1 MLLNKSYSEDFL
13 GKRKRPSFI
22 RTISDTEIREYKKK
36 KVSTEIELLYD
47 KIMGIQIVN
56 AIKIFVFFGND
67 NYYLPFKKLDFCFDN
82 NKEIKYFL
90 NNINRFGFDF
100 LGIDRKKT
108 KLFFKKKNDDYL
120 QRIINNSISTKNNNF
135 IFNFNFLK
143 HIFSW
148 SYVYNMISS
157 CRFFKII
164 KYDKYLGIILFTL
177 A

>member
-1 MLLNKSYSEDFL
+1 MLLNKSYSEELL
-13 GKRKRPSFI
+13 GKRKRQSFI
-22 RTISDTEIREYKKK
+22 RTNSDTEIKEYKKK
-36 KVSTEIELLYD
+36 KISTEIEIFYD

-56 AIKIFVFFGND
+56 TIRIFVFFGDN
-67 NYYLPFKKLDFCFDN
+67 NYYLTLKKLNDCFDN
-82 NKEIKYFL
+82 KKEIKYFL
-90 NNINRFGFDF
+90 NNVNRFGFEF
-100 LGIDRKKT
+100 LGIDKKRT

-120 QRIINNSISTKNNNF
+120 QRVINNSISTKNNNF

-148 SYVYNMISS
+148 SYVYNIINS

-177 A
+177 V